1 VGKLESLSEV
11 EGKVEQIVDYYTTK
25 AGKNVRG
32 VRLENGEIYVDWK
45 GRATDVNVGQKVRI
59 VYRDWTPSK
68 IQLPKHHVIE
78 KIVSQD
84 DLRQNL
90 QVLVQKLEQ
99 VASEAKNIIERL

>member
-1 VGKLESLSEV
+1 MESLSEV

-25 AGKNVRG
+25 AGKTVRG
-32 VRLENGEIYVDWK
+32 VRLDNGEIYVDWK
-45 GRATDVNVGQKVRI
+45 GRARDVRVGQKVRI

-78 KIVSQD
+78 KVET
-84 DLRQNL
+84 QNSVKQSL
-90 QVLVQKLEQ
+90 QVLMQKLEQ

>member
-1 VGKLESLSEV
+1 MESLSEV

-25 AGKNVRG
+25 AGKTVRG
-32 VRLENGEIYVDWK
+32 VRLDNGEIYVDWK
-45 GRATDVNVGQKVRI
+45 ERARDVNVGQKVRI

-78 KIVSQD
+78 KVET
-84 DLRQNL
+84 QNSVKQGL
-90 QVLVQKLEQ
+90 QILVQKLEQ